1 MEIPEKVI
9 GELSS
14 KMKRKEKNEQL
25 ALYISLVNSLD
36 NSLI

>member
-9 GELSS
+9 ELSS